1 MNPDRSQPPL
11 EGVATF
17 QPTHWTL
24 VLAAAQSRAPGASSG
39 LARLCQRYWYPL
51 YAFARRRGKTPEDAQ
66 DLTQG
71 FFLQLLEHRMLAA
84 ADQRKGKF
92 RSFLL
97 AAFQH
102 YLSDQA
108 DRDRCLK
115 RGGHCE
121 FISLDFE
128 NAEDRYAREP
138 ADAALTAEQ
147 LFDARW
153 ALLLLGRAKTLLH
166 QEYAA
171 QGRIAV
177 FDALKSFLESGAPTP
192 SYEAAAGALGMGL
205 GTTKTLI
212 HRLRKRCTAILR
224 EEIART
230 VSDPSE
236 VDAEIHALC
245 EALIVSEGRLE
256 P

>member
-1 MNPDRSQPPL
+1 MNVDYSPPPERL
-11 EGVATF
+11 AHF

-24 VLAAAQSRAPGASSG
+24 ILAAAQSQAPGASSA
-39 LARLCQRYWYPL
+39 LAQLCQLYWYPL
-51 YAFARRRGKTPEDAQ
+51 YAFARHRGQAPEDAQ

-108 DRDRCLK
+108 DRARCLK
-115 RGGHCE
+115 RGGGCE
-121 FISLDFE
+121 FIPLGLES
-128 NAEDRYAREP
+128 AEGRYQREP
-138 ADAALTAEQ
+138 AGTALTAEQ

-153 ALLLLGRAKTLLH
+153 AMVLLGRAKMLLS
-166 QEYAA
+166 QEYEVE
-171 QGRIAV
+171 GRTAI
-177 FDALKSFLESGAPTP
+177 FQALKPFLESSAPTP
-192 SYEAAAGALGMGL
+192 KYEAAANALSLGL
-205 GTTKTLI
+205 GTAKTLI
-212 HRLRKRCTAILR
+212 HRLRKRYTAILR
-224 EEIART
+224 QEIART
-230 VSDPSE
+230 VSDPGE
-236 VDAEIHALC
+236 VEAEIHALC
-245 EALIVSEGRLE
+245 EALIASKGQLE

>member
-1 MNPDRSQPPL
+1 VNPDRSQPPL
-11 EGVATF
+11 EGVAAF

-24 VLAAAQSRAPGASSG
+24 VLAAAQSRAPGASSA
-39 LARLCQRYWYPL
+39 LARLCQLYWYPL

-66 DLTQG
+66 DLTQS
-71 FFLQLLEHRMLAA
+71 FFLQLLERRMLAA

-128 NAEDRYAREP
+128 NAEDRYQREP
-138 ADAALTAEQ
+138 AEAALTAEQ
-147 LFDARW
+147 LYDARW
-153 ALLLLGRAKTLLH
+153 AILLLSRAKTLLR

-171 QGRIAV
+171 QGRTAI

-192 SYEAAAGALGMGL
+192 SYEAAAAVLGAGL

-212 HRLRKRCTAILR
+212 HRLRKRYTAILR

-245 EALIVSEGRLE
+245 EALIASEGRLE

>member
-1 MNPDRSQPPL
+1 VNQDHGPPL
-11 EGVATF
+11 EGVANF

-24 VLAAAQSRAPGASSG
+24 VLAAAQSQAPGAPSA
-39 LARLCQRYWYPL
+39 LAQLCQSYWYPL

-71 FFLQLLEHRMLAA
+71 FFLQLFEHRLLAA

-108 DRDRCLK
+108 DRARCQK

-128 NAEDRYAREP
+128 SAEDRYRREP
-138 ADAALTAEQ
+138 ADTALTPEQ

-153 ALLLLGRAKTLLH
+153 AILLLGRAKTLLAR
-166 QEYAA
+166 EYAA
-171 QGRIAV
+171 QGRSAI
-177 FDALKSFLESGAPTP
+177 FEALKRFLESGAPTP
-192 SYEAAAGALGMGL
+192 SYEAAADVLGIGL

-212 HRLRKRCTAILR
+212 HRLRKRYTAVLR
-224 EEIART
+224 QEIART
-230 VSDPSE
+230 VTDPGE
-236 VDAEIHALC
+236 IDAEIHALC
-245 EALIVSEGRLE
+245 EALIASEGRLD

>member
-1 MNPDRSQPPL
+1 MNHTHSPSPV
-11 EGVATF
+11 GVANF

-24 VLAAAQSRAPGASSG
+24 VLAAAQSRAPGASSA
-39 LARLCQRYWYPL
+39 LAQLCQLYWYPL

-71 FFLQLLEHRMLAA
+71 FFLQLLEHRLLAA

-108 DRDRCLK
+108 DRARCLK
-115 RGGHCE
+115 RGGGYE
-121 FISLDFE
+121 FISLGFE
-128 NAEDRYAREP
+128 NAEDRYQREP
-138 ADAALTAEQ
+138 AGTALTAEQ

-153 ALLLLGRAKTLLH
+153 AILLLGRAKMLLG
-166 QEYAA
+166 QEYET
-171 QGRIAV
+171 QGRTAI
-177 FDALKSFLESGAPTP
+177 FETLKPFLESGAPTP
-192 SYEAAAGALGMGL
+192 SYEAAANALGLGL
-205 GTTKTLI
+205 GTIKTLI
-212 HRLRKRCTAILR
+212 HRLRKRYTAILR
-224 EEIART
+224 QEIART
-230 VSDPSE
+230 VSDPGE

-245 EALIVSEGRLE
+245 EALIASEGQLE

>member
-1 MNPDRSQPPL
+1 VNRTDNPPP
-11 EGVATF
+11 EGVANF

-24 VLAAAQSRAPGASSG
+24 VLAAAQSRAPGASSA
-39 LARLCQRYWYPL
+39 LARLCQLYWYPL
-51 YAFARRRGKTPEDAQ
+51 YAFARRRGHVPEDAQ

-71 FFLQLLEHRMLAA
+71 FFLQLLEHRLLAA

-108 DRDRCLK
+108 DRARCLK

-121 FISLDFE
+121 FISLDLE
-128 NAEDRYAREP
+128 NAEDRYQREP
-138 ADAALTAEQ
+138 AGTELTAEQ

-153 ALLLLGRAKTLLH
+153 AIVLLGRAKMLLG
-166 QEYAA
+166 QEYEV
-171 QGRIAV
+171 QGRAAI
-177 FDALKSFLESGAPTP
+177 FEALKPFLEGGAPTP
-192 SYEAAAGALGMGL
+192 SYEAAADALGMGL
-205 GTTKTLI
+205 ATTKTLI
-212 HRLRKRCTAILR
+212 HRLRKRYTAILR
-224 EEIART
+224 QEIART
-230 VSDPSE
+230 VSDPGE

-245 EALIVSEGRLE
+245 EALIASEGRLE

>member
-1 MNPDRSQPPL
+1 MNVDRSPPP
-11 EGVATF
+11 EGVAQF

-24 VLAAAQSRAPGASSG
+24 VLAAAQSRAPGASSA
-39 LARLCQRYWYPL
+39 LAQLCQLYWYPL
-51 YAFARRRGKTPEDAQ
+51 YAFARRSGKTPEDAQ

-108 DRDRCLK
+108 DRARCLK
-115 RGGHCE
+115 RGGRCK

-128 NAEDRYAREP
+128 NAENRYAREP
-138 ADAALTAEQ
+138 ADAALTAEH

-153 ALLLLGRAKTLLH
+153 AILLLGRAKTLLR

-171 QGRIAV
+171 QGRTAV
-177 FDALKSFLESGAPTP
+177 FEALKSFLESGAVTP

-212 HRLRKRCTAILR
+212 HRLRKRYTAILR
-224 EEIART
+224 QEIART

-245 EALIVSEGRLE
+245 EALIASEGRLE

>member
-1 MNPDRSQPPL
+1 MNVDRSPL
-11 EGVATF
+11 PEGVVQF

-24 VLAAAQSRAPGASSG
+24 VLAAAESRAPGASSA
-39 LARLCQRYWYPL
+39 LARLCQLYWYPL
-51 YAFARRRGKTPEDAQ
+51 YAFVRRRGKTPEDAQ

-71 FFLQLLEHRMLAA
+71 FFLQLLEHRILAA

-108 DRDRCLK
+108 DRARCLK
-115 RGGHCE
+115 RGGHGE

-128 NAEDRYAREP
+128 NAENRYAREP

-153 ALLLLGRAKTLLH
+153 AILLLGRAKTLLR
-166 QEYAA
+166 QKYAA
-171 QGRIAV
+171 QDRTAI
-177 FDALKSFLESGAPTP
+177 FEALKGFLESGAGTP
-192 SYEAAAGALGMGL
+192 SYEAAAAALGLGL

-212 HRLRKRCTAILR
+212 HRLRRRYTTILR
-224 EEIART
+224 QEIART

-236 VDAEIHALC
+236 VDAEVHALC
-245 EALIVSEGRLE
+245 EALIASEGRLE

>member
-1 MNPDRSQPPL
+1 MNHTHSPPP
-11 EGVATF
+11 EGVANF

-24 VLAAAQSRAPGASSG
+24 VLAAAQSRAPGASSA
-39 LARLCQRYWYPL
+39 LARLCQLYWYPL
-51 YAFARRRGKTPEDAQ
+51 YAFARRRGHAPEDAQ

-71 FFLQLLEHRMLAA
+71 FFLQLLEHRLLAA

-108 DRDRCLK
+108 DRARCLK
-115 RGGHCE
+115 RGGRYE
-121 FISLDFE
+121 FISLDLE
-128 NAEDRYAREP
+128 NAEDRYQREP
-138 ADAALTAEQ
+138 AGTDLTAEQ

-153 ALLLLGRAKTLLH
+153 AIVLLGRAKTLLG
-166 QEYAA
+166 QEYEV
-171 QGRIAV
+171 QGRAAI
-177 FDALKSFLESGAPTP
+177 FEALKPFLEGGAPTP
-192 SYEAAAGALGMGL
+192 SYEAAADALGMGL
-205 GTTKTLI
+205 ATTKTLI
-212 HRLRKRCTAILR
+212 HRLRKRYTAILR
-224 EEIART
+224 QEIART
-230 VSDPSE
+230 VSDPGE

-245 EALIVSEGRLE
+245 EALIASEGRLE